1 MEQGQLIQTV
11 NVIRA
16 QQCID
21 FLLTRPKQEIV
32 GLGMLYGKPGLGKTT
47 FATRTAFR
55 NGYTYLRLEATS
67 TPKTFAKELL
77 SNLYRSYGYG
87 DYIPHG
93 STNTLFKQCVQVL
106 CEQQDVVIIIDE
118 IDYAFRYYQLLGSI
132 RDLADETLAVILLIG
147 MQEAKDKLSRIDSHY
162 FDRCNYFYEFQ
173 DNTRED
179 IMKVTR
185 KVMTDP
191 VDKTTIDLVWN
202 YSRGNLRQAMKVMHM
217 LETRTDKETPL
228 SELVLREAL

>member
-1 MEQGQLIQTV
+1 MKQGKLVPIH
-11 NVIRA
+11 NVKKA
-16 QQCID
+16 DECID
-21 FLLTRPKQEIV
+21 FLLKRPRLEMV
-32 GLGMLYGKPGLGKTT
+32 GLGMLYGRPGLGKTT
-47 FATRTAFR
+47 YASRVSYAR
-55 NGYTYLRLEATS
+55 GYVYIRLEATT

-77 SNLYRSYGYG
+77 QNLYRSLGMG
-87 DYIPHG
+87 DYLPVG
-93 STNTLFKQCVQVL
+93 TTNNIYKQCIQL
-106 CEQQDVVIIIDE
+106 LLDNEDTVIIIDE

-191 VDKTTIDLVWN
+191 VDKTTTDFVWN
-202 YSRGNLRQAMKVMHM
+202 YSKGNLRQAMKVMHI

-228 SELVLREAL
+228 AELVMRESL

>member
-1 MEQGQLIQTV
+1 MKQGKLVPIH
-11 NVIRA
+11 NVKKA
-16 QQCID
+16 DECID
-21 FLLTRPKQEIV
+21 FLLKRPRLEMV
-32 GLGMLYGKPGLGKTT
+32 GLGMLYGRPGLGKTT
-47 FATRTAFR
+47 YARRMACTR
-55 NGYTYLRLEATS
+55 GYVYIRLEATS

-77 SNLYRSYGYG
+77 QSLYLNFGMG
-87 DYIPHG
+87 DYLPVG
-93 STNTLFKQCVQVL
+93 PCNTLYKQCIRL
-106 CEQQDVVIIIDE
+106 LHTHEDTVIIIDE
-118 IDYAFRYYQLLGSI
+118 IDYAFRYYELLGSI

>member
-1 MEQGQLIQTV
+1 M
-11 NVIRA
+11 
-16 QQCID
+16 
-21 FLLTRPKQEIV
+21 PS
-32 GLGMLYGKPGLGKTT
+32 
-47 FATRTAFR
+47 TAFT
-55 NGYTYLRLEATS
+55 NGYHLRLEATS
-67 TPKTFAKELL
+67 APKTFAKELL
-77 SNLYRSYGYG
+77 SNLCGTTAIAISR
-87 DYIPHG
+87 G

-106 CEQQDVVIIIDE
+106 CEQQDAVVIIDE
-118 IDYAFRYYQLLGSI
+118 IDYAFRYYELLGSI

>member
-1 MEQGQLIQTV
+1 MKQNKLVPIN
-11 NVIRA
+11 NVIEA
-16 QQCID
+16 DECIR
-21 FLLTRPKQEIV
+21 FLINRPKLEMV

-77 SNLYRSYGYG
+77 SSLYRNYGYG

-106 CEQQDVVIIIDE
+106 CEQQDAVVIIDE
-118 IDYAFRYYQLLGSI
+118 IDYAFRYYELLGSI

-173 DNTRED
+173 DNTKED
-179 IMKVTR
+179 IMKVTK

-191 VDKTTIDLVWN
+191 VDKTTTDFVWN
-202 YSRGNLRQAMKVMHM
+202 YSKGNLRQAMKVMHM

>member
-1 MEQGQLIQTV
+1 MEQGKLIQTV
-11 NVIRA
+11 NVTRA

-47 FATRTAFR
+47 FATRTAFC

-77 SNLYRSYGYG
+77 SSLYRNYGYG

-106 CEQQDVVIIIDE
+106 CEQQDAVVIIDE
-118 IDYAFRYYQLLGSI
+118 IDYAFRYYELLGSI

-147 MQEAKDKLSRIDSHY
+147 MQKPRISY
-162 FDRCNYFYEFQ
+162 
-173 DNTRED
+173 
-179 IMKVTR
+179 
-185 KVMTDP
+185 P
-191 VDKTTIDLVWN
+191 VSIPTTLTAATTSTNSKIIPRRIL
-202 YSRGNLRQAMKVMHM
+202 
-217 LETRTDKETPL
+217 
-228 SELVLREAL
+228 